1 MEKILIVEDDVGISS
16 FVNLELRHEN
26 YETEVVDDGR
36 KALEHFSQDS
46 YDLIL
51 LDIMLPGLNGIEV
64 LRRIRKTSNV
74 PIILLTAKSD
84 TMDKVQGLDGG
95 ADDYITKPFG
105 NQELLARIRTALRH
119 RRQPVETSTGIPA
132 YKAQELKI
140 DFDKRRVFLEG
151 KEVRLTQIEYKLVSL
166 LAENAGRVITYEA
179 IIRDIWGPHADT
191 NNQILRVNM
200 ANIRRKIEKNPAVP
214 KYIFTEVGV
223 GYRMLENE
231 LSG

>member
-36 KALEHFSQDS
+36 KALELFSQDS

-64 LRRIRKTSNV
+64 LRRIRKTSNI

-95 ADDYITKPFG
+95 ADDYITKPFEIE
-105 NQELLARIRTALRH
+105 ELLARIRRLLR
-119 RRQPVETSTGIPA
+119 RKPVQADVHTSENQETLFCGNLTLNPKSCVVTLCN
-132 YKAQELKI
+132 KELQLTRTEYLLLLCLMSHKNEAMSREKIIDEVWGEEHYIDLNSVDVYVRYLRSKI
-140 DFDKRRVFLEG
+140 DEPG
-151 KEVRLTQIEYKLVSL
+151 KPSL
-166 LAENAGRVITYEA
+166 ITTIRGMGY
-179 IIRDIWGPHADT
+179 IIKD
-191 NNQILRVNM
+191 
-200 ANIRRKIEKNPAVP
+200 
-214 KYIFTEVGV
+214 
-223 GYRMLENE
+223 
-231 LSG
+231 

>member
-36 KALEHFSQDS
+36 KALEHFSRDS

-95 ADDYITKPFG
+95 ADDYITKPFAIE
-105 NQELLARIRTALRH
+105 ELLARIRRLLRRKTVKDDVHTSENQETLFCGNLALN
-119 RRQPVETSTGIPA
+119 PKSCVVTLCN
-132 YKAQELKI
+132 KELQLTRTEYLLLLCLMSHKNEAMSREKIIDEVWGEEHYIDLNSVDVYVRYLRSKI
-140 DFDKRRVFLEG
+140 DEPG
-151 KEVRLTQIEYKLVSL
+151 KPSM
-166 LAENAGRVITYEA
+166 ITTIRGMGY
-179 IIRDIWGPHADT
+179 IIKD
-191 NNQILRVNM
+191 
-200 ANIRRKIEKNPAVP
+200 
-214 KYIFTEVGV
+214 
-223 GYRMLENE
+223 
-231 LSG
+231 